1 MPTRPERHES
11 TAVSEPPSGLS
22 VFGSLDYSRKGFSFE
37 KLNDTELLT
46 MRHYILTNCDEC
58 ATLPDEH
65 KDLLKKYNPHNVER
79 RHREQFVRWF
89 EDKEVMMFQCDW
101 YDVPAPTKNR
111 ASGEEEAEVD
121 VDSLVVGVEHMTVTR
136 DQGELMN
143 WRRTDMDGETIEPS
157 VIENAIAKSVPEPM
171 DEDYSDDDGDDVD
184 TYIGDGVVAPAVA
197 TDNEADDD
205 LFV

>member
-1 MPTRPERHES
+1 MPES
-11 TAVSEPPSGLS
+11 
-22 VFGSLDYSRKGFSFE
+22 
-37 KLNDTELLT
+37 
-46 MRHYILTNCDEC
+46 
-58 ATLPDEH
+58 
-65 KDLLKKYNPHNVER
+65 
-79 RHREQFVRWF
+79 
-89 EDKEVMMFQCDW
+89 
-101 YDVPAPTKNR
+101 

-157 VIENAIAKSVPEPM
+157 VIENAIAKSVLEPM

-184 TYIGDGVVAPAVA
+184 TYIDDGVVAPAVA